1 MRRVDGEQM
10 ASGRVDGERSGRRRQ
25 PAVSMRDQDPG
36 STWPRRRRL
45 SPSGGNRQTTC
56 PQRAPVPQS
65 LAISTGSCSPSSP
78 DPYKNVGSART
89 WQMSA
94 GLGHCPA
101 KWPTTAEAAS
111 GWGLAVRGT
120 LISLEHPGG
129 LADKGADLRPPAA
142 GKAARTC
149 RSCRPDWPTRCG
161 TYTDRRRW
169 RARPPTWRAASSARR
184 SHHTRRALARYQ
196 CGVRQLPVSPLPT
209 SPLFAT
215 RYRTPLGR
223 ADGPSSPSVAA
234 STRLPARQA
243 MVLSYDA
250 TYDEAAE
257 VSYDRSPD
265 PYTNRLADGTYVVR
279 GGRAANLPHVRIRP
293 GQSPHD

>member
-1 MRRVDGEQM
+1 
-10 ASGRVDGERSGRRRQ
+10 
-25 PAVSMRDQDPG
+25 
-36 STWPRRRRL
+36 
-45 SPSGGNRQTTC
+45 
-56 PQRAPVPQS
+56 
-65 LAISTGSCSPSSP
+65 
-78 DPYKNVGSART
+78 
-89 WQMSA
+89 MSA

-129 LADKGADLRPPAA
+129 LADKVRICAHPPLAKRHGRVGPAARIGQLGAEPTQTEEDGELGRLHGEQPRPPADPITPGALWPGTNA
-142 GKAARTC
+142 GFANYPSPPYR
-149 RSCRPDWPTRCG
+149 
-161 TYTDRRRW
+161 
-169 RARPPTWRAASSARR
+169 RPPCSPPGTALPSAEL
-184 SHHTRRALARYQ
+184 T
-196 CGVRQLPVSPLPT
+196 
-209 SPLFAT
+209 
-215 RYRTPLGR
+215 
-223 ADGPSSPSVAA
+223 GPSSPSVAA

-279 GGRAANLPHVRIRP
+279 GGRAANRRTYGSVQVRVLI
-293 GQSPHD
+293 D